1 VKFLSI
7 AFLLLLANSTFALE
21 VPFLS
26 GRIIDEAGILD
37 TETKELLEEKL
48 KAHEKETTNQIV
60 VLIIPSLEGEVLEE
74 YSLKVAST
82 WKLGQKKKDNG
93 VLLLIAKD
101 DRLLRIEVGYGLEGV
116 LTDALSSR
124 IIRKEIT
131 PSFKRGNFSLGV
143 KQGVDAILGS
153 ISGEYNPPKEG
164 SKEEYIESY
173 LEFVNSLGGAEV
185 LWQFRLIFGGVFF
198 VVITPFT
205 LFALFAPY
213 IGWFI
218 YFFLFPFYGTFPLVA
233 LGKMGALALPIY
245 AITIFLLKIFVGF
258 TSSGKNFAKKYGS
271 NFIPSGGGSGRS
283 SSSGSSWSS
292 SSSSGGFSGGGGSF
306 GGGGSSGS
314 W

>member
-1 VKFLSI
+1 
-7 AFLLLLANSTFALE
+7 LE
-21 VPFLS
+21 S
-26 GRIIDEAGILD
+26 
-37 TETKELLEEKL
+37 
-48 KAHEKETTNQIV
+48 
-60 VLIIPSLEGEVLEE
+60 EVLEE

-131 PSFKRGNFSLGV
+131 PPFKRGNFSLGV

-185 LWQFRLIFGGVFF
+185 PWQFRLIFGGVFF

-205 LFALFAPY
+205 LFCVVCSLYWLVYLFFSISILRHIPISRTWKNGSTCTSY
-213 IGWFI
+213 LRYY
-218 YFFLFPFYGTFPLVA
+218 YF
-233 LGKMGALALPIY
+233 LA
-245 AITIFLLKIFVGF
+245 
-258 TSSGKNFAKKYGS
+258 
-271 NFIPSGGGSGRS
+271 
-283 SSSGSSWSS
+283 
-292 SSSSGGFSGGGGSF
+292 
-306 GGGGSSGS
+306 
-314 W
+314 